1 MANEVNPTKPIY
13 VCHGFPVG
21 DSEQEAA
28 QERWL
33 NENAAQG
40 YRLVDRQILGSGG
53 ASKRVHVVMELVEP
67 DPAPAA
73 EGGA

>member
-1 MANEVNPTKPIY
+1 MANEVNPNKPTY

-21 DSEQEAA
+21 GPEQEAA
-28 QERWL
+28 QQAWL
-33 NENAAQG
+33 NEQAAQG
-40 YRLVDRQILGSGG
+40 YRLVDRQVLQSGG

-67 DPAPAA
+67 AP